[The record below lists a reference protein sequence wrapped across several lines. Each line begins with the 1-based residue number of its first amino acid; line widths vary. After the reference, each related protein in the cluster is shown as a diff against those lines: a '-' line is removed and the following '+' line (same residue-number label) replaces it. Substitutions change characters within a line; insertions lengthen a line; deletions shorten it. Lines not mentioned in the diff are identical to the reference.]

1 MTNASADAPSID
13 LIDASGHLALSI
25 DWQSGALSGDP
36 LLVELATTVAESD
49 AVLGAPFGGPPLGP
63 EAPRFLR
70 TVAAACAVMGGTARA
85 TVEADCGHRLDGPPA
100 GYPWVA

>member
-1 MTNASADAPSID
+1 MTETDAQTID
-13 LIDASGHLALSI
+13 LIDASGRTALSI

-49 AVLGAPFGGPPLGP
+49 TVLAPAFGGAPLAP

-70 TVAAACAVMGGTARA
+70 LVAAACAVIGGTAQA
-85 TVEADCGHRLDGPPA
+85 VIEAECDPQSEGPPA
-100 GYPWVA
+100 GYPWAA